1 MTTQKTLEEGEIAPH
16 PPAEEEEDYSTEEE
30 EELTTIDDE
39 DEDDIVFDED
49 DMMDVGLNGT
59 EELLSAVLATPDG
72 DTVCSALVHIGA
84 QLEMQNKI
92 LIKILSKL
100 T

>member
-1 MTTQKTLEEGEIAPH
+1 MSDAQETPEEGEIP
-16 PPAEEEEDYSTEEE
+16 EEEQYSTEEE
-30 EELTTIDDE
+30 E
-39 DEDDIVFDED
+39 DIT
-49 DMMDVGLNGT
+49 MDVDFDMDDDDDGGLGAT
-59 EELLSAVLATPDG
+59 EELLSALLATPDG
-72 DTVCSALVHIGA
+72 DTVCSALVHIGT

>member
-1 MTTQKTLEEGEIAPH
+1 MTEQPTQTLEEGEIPV
-16 PPAEEEEDYSTEEE
+16 EEEYSTEEE
-30 EELTTIDDE
+30 ITID
-39 DEDDIVFDED
+39 DEDDIVFDEED
-49 DMMDVGLNGT
+49 DDDAMGDGLNAT

>member
-1 MTTQKTLEEGEIAPH
+1 MSDAQETPEEGEIP
-16 PPAEEEEDYSTEEE
+16 EEEEYSTEEE
-30 EELTTIDDE
+30 E
-39 DEDDIVFDED
+39 DIT
-49 DMMDVGLNGT
+49 MDVDFDMDDDDGGLGAT
-59 EELLSAVLATPDG
+59 EELLSALLATPDG
-72 DTVCSALVHIGA
+72 DTVCSALVHIGT

>member
-1 MTTQKTLEEGEIAPH
+1 MTEQPTQTLEEGEIPV
-16 PPAEEEEDYSTEEE
+16 EEEYSTEEE
-30 EELTTIDDE
+30 ITID

-49 DMMDVGLNGT
+49 DDDDVMGDGLNAT

>member
-1 MTTQKTLEEGEIAPH
+1 MTEQPTQTLEEGEIPV
-16 PPAEEEEDYSTEEE
+16 EEEYSTEEE
-30 EELTTIDDE
+30 ITID

-49 DMMDVGLNGT
+49 DDDLMGDGLNAT

>member
-1 MTTQKTLEEGEIAPH
+1 MTEQPTQTLEEGEIPV
-16 PPAEEEEDYSTEEE
+16 EEEYSTEEE
-30 EELTTIDDE
+30 ITID

-49 DMMDVGLNGT
+49 DDDDLMGDGLNAT

>member
-1 MTTQKTLEEGEIAPH
+1 MQREEGEI
-16 PPAEEEEDYSTEEE
+16 STETQEEE
-30 EELTTIDDE
+30 EEYVSDE
-39 DEDDIVFDED
+39 EELDFGDD
-49 DMMDVGLNGT
+49 DMDVLGGT
-59 EELLSAVLATPDG
+59 EELLTTLLATPEG
-72 DTVCSALVHIGA
+72 DTVCSALVHIGT

>member
-1 MTTQKTLEEGEIAPH
+1 MTEQPTQTLEEGEIPV
-16 PPAEEEEDYSTEEE
+16 EEEYSTEEE
-30 EELTTIDDE
+30 ITID

-49 DMMDVGLNGT
+49 DDDVMGDGLNAT

>member
-1 MTTQKTLEEGEIAPH
+1 MTEQPTQTLEEGEIPV
-16 PPAEEEEDYSTEEE
+16 EEEYSTEEE
-30 EELTTIDDE
+30 ITID
-39 DEDDIVFDED
+39 DEDDIVFDEED
-49 DMMDVGLNGT
+49 DDDVMGDGLNAT

>member
-1 MTTQKTLEEGEIAPH
+1 MTTQKTLEEGEI

-30 EELTTIDDE
+30 EDEQDTIVDE
-39 DEDDIVFDED
+39 DEDEDIVFDED
-49 DMMDVGLNGT
+49 DDDIGLNGT

>member
-1 MTTQKTLEEGEIAPH
+1 MTEQPTQTLEEGEIPV
-16 PPAEEEEDYSTEEE
+16 EEEYSTEEE
-30 EELTTIDDE
+30 ITID

-49 DMMDVGLNGT
+49 DDDDLIGDGLNAT